1 MIDPK
6 LVPTVWFDGRKTN
19 LLQTM
24 SKTIV
29 LCCVAYDERY
39 TIFPYRAFFTWAM
52 PSNTHTHKLIT
63 INAISSDTTNRI
75 WVSYIYCIEKKKS
88 KYYWVGAGFPND
100 WPFHAGRHF
109 NFTLMSIT
117 NCKHKHKPFALWQME
132 NILYWFDSYA
142 DHFACNSIWTF
153 CDFVNVL
160 KFIRH

>member
-1 MIDPK
+1 MRKRRASFMIDPK

-75 WVSYIYCIEKKKS
+75 WVSYIYCIEKKRANIIESVRDFRMIGRFMLADTSISLWCPSLIASINTNRLHCGKWKTFS
-88 KYYWVGAGFPND
+88 TD
-100 WPFHAGRHF
+100 SILMLIILHATRFG
-109 NFTLMSIT
+109 L
-117 NCKHKHKPFALWQME
+117 FA
-132 NILYWFDSYA
+132 IL
-142 DHFACNSIWTF
+142 
-153 CDFVNVL
+153 
-160 KFIRH
+160 